1 MSSFYS
7 EDWNRNFSE
16 IISHE
21 SICGDNRD
29 VDYLLKSIKKYKDHF
44 TEIKQIWFAQKQQ
57 WESHLRDRDDQI
69 CDLNSALSKLKSRSP
84 TKTKFK

>member
-21 SICGDNRD
+21 SICVDNRD

-44 TEIKQIWFAQKQQ
+44 TEIKQIWFAQK
-57 WESHLRDRDDQI
+57 
-69 CDLNSALSKLKSRSP
+69 
-84 TKTKFK
+84 

>member
-21 SICGDNRD
+21 SICVDNRD

-57 WESHLRDRDDQI
+57 WESHLRERDDQI